1 MGMQI
6 EITKTQNNK
15 KDRNTIV

>member
-6 EITKTQNNK
+6 EITETQNNK